1 LFGVYVD
8 DIITIGKEKMVEE
21 FRADMIDH
29 FKMTDEGKLE
39 WYLGI
44 AFDKREDGVET
55 MDQSQYLKNKLNK
68 FEKFIGPGGAS
79 TLLSPNY
86 KRILIDA
93 EKEDPINYQFSYRQM
108 IGMVHG
114 TDTITLFEHIFGSK
128 PKLDRLYPFGCVC
141 YGHVPKESRKK
152 LDPTGIECRLIGYG
166 DQDES
171 TQMKG
176 FKLLEIATNKIH
188 FLRDFVF
195 DTVTEPNQFADYEYL
210 KPNDPEFFHDS
221 R

>member
-1 LFGVYVD
+1 MERRTGKKIKIVRTDGGTEFLGEFQAYLKSVGISQQYYPPHRHSHPGKAERANQTILQNERAMLIASKLPADFYVD
-8 DIITIGKEKMVEE
+8 AQLMSAYIYNRVV
-21 FRADMIDH
+21 
-29 FKMTDEGKLE
+29 
-39 WYLGI
+39 Y
-44 AFDKREDGVET
+44 
-55 MDQSQYLKNKLNK
+55 
-68 FEKFIGPGGAS
+68 
-79 TLLSPNY
+79 
-86 KRILIDA
+86 
-93 EKEDPINYQFSYRQM
+93 
-108 IGMVHG
+108 G